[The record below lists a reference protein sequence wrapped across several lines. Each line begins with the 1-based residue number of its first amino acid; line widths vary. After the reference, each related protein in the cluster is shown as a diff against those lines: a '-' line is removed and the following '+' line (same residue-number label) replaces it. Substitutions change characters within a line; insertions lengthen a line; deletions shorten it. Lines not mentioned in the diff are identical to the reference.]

1 MAIEDDLFDLG
12 IVPYPTEFPNEDDVI
27 QSINNELFEL
37 ADVGFVSDAD
47 AVSQI
52 LDFEKSVL
60 QENSIDDFS
69 SISTPTDFISQSSKN
84 VSANDAVDG
93 WHSVSYAYGLAN
105 SQFRPK
111 LKFMFYVDF
120 MLKPEFSELANEFWA
135 RNMSFNAKTVD
146 RPKLSFEFEDI
157 NQYNFKTKVV
167 KGSKYED
174 VSITFYD
181 DSSNSVIDFFRFVLS
196 LFHPITRRSNTMSSD
211 LSTGSLS
218 MLEGHGMSFSGD
230 TFDTSDLSHRGVVN
244 TDNGQIFQVIKVT
257 QTYIVPS
264 GDLNARQISYL
275 YVNPTISS
283 IELNELSAEDSSNTC
298 EVTLKFSFDA
308 IVIPNTEGLQTPRNP
323 MPNVGEVRSDFSING
338 NNSLG
343 GFGGTASKNVN
354 VQSSLDSFIEN
365 MEPPSSGGFLASSF
379 VPGLSTNKNLN
390 LNSPDVGVA
399 DVQRTVISEAKRY
412 GMSQVPPEA
421 RKIIGQIENQF
432 KIINRPSGSA
442 RQPQFLNNLISDS
455 STPGDDI
462 FGFKL

>member
-37 ADVGFVSDAD
+37 ADVGFVSDED

-69 SISTPTDFISQSSKN
+69 SINTPTDFISQSSKN
-84 VSANDAVDG
+84 VSTNDAVDG

-308 IVIPNTEGLQTPRNP
+308 I
-323 MPNVGEVRSDFSING
+323 S
-338 NNSLG
+338 NS
-343 GFGGTASKNVN
+343 
-354 VQSSLDSFIEN
+354 
-365 MEPPSSGGFLASSF
+365 
-379 VPGLSTNKNLN
+379 
-390 LNSPDVGVA
+390 
-399 DVQRTVISEAKRY
+399 
-412 GMSQVPPEA
+412 
-421 RKIIGQIENQF
+421 
-432 KIINRPSGSA
+432 
-442 RQPQFLNNLISDS
+442 
-455 STPGDDI
+455 
-462 FGFKL
+462 

>member
-37 ADVGFVSDAD
+37 ADVGFVSDED

-52 LDFEKSVL
+52 LDFEKSVV

-69 SISTPTDFISQSSKN
+69 SINTPTDFISQSSKN

-181 DSSNSVIDFFRFVLS
+181 DSSNSVIACAHVADCIDDVRLCQAVSWWGAFTIYYNLDVD
-196 LFHPITRRSNTMSSD
+196 RSD
-211 LSTGSLS
+211 
-218 MLEGHGMSFSGD
+218 
-230 TFDTSDLSHRGVVN
+230 
-244 TDNGQIFQVIKVT
+244 IW
-257 QTYIVPS
+257 
-264 GDLNARQISYL
+264 SYL
-275 YVNPTISS
+275 VS
-283 IELNELSAEDSSNTC
+283 IKTL
-298 EVTLKFSFDA
+298 EVWLWKTK
-308 IVIPNTEGLQTPRNP
+308 
-323 MPNVGEVRSDFSING
+323 
-338 NNSLG
+338 
-343 GFGGTASKNVN
+343 
-354 VQSSLDSFIEN
+354 
-365 MEPPSSGGFLASSF
+365 
-379 VPGLSTNKNLN
+379 
-390 LNSPDVGVA
+390 
-399 DVQRTVISEAKRY
+399 
-412 GMSQVPPEA
+412 
-421 RKIIGQIENQF
+421 
-432 KIINRPSGSA
+432 
-442 RQPQFLNNLISDS
+442 
-455 STPGDDI
+455 
-462 FGFKL
+462 